1 MAFSRINP
9 PFLGAPLTNGKSHLL
24 RMGIGV
30 APRCQSAPWIAKS
43 PWPVF
48 GYRRVCLFAFWMPQA
63 TRVVFAINS
72 SWASCITQ
80 KYECCFQ
87 SPLLIHKLNFIT
99 INPTSSEQPFLP
111 DLAESQDPPGWNY
124 PYLVQLGWETWMI
137 LTSRIW
143 GPYNSRCSLVVA

>member
-43 PWPVF
+43 LWPVF

-111 DLAESQDPPGWNY
+111 DLAESQGFFWVKLPILGAVGMGNMEDSNLQDMRP
-124 PYLVQLGWETWMI
+124 LQL
-137 LTSRIW
+137 
-143 GPYNSRCSLVVA
+143 SL